1 MMKVTQ
7 NFLAIII
14 CSNVIPNPG
23 LWSTVVSCFWN
34 NLSQYFSL
42 PCVFDFQQ
50 DKKGYFHIAKRS
62 FPDLRIEDV
71 WLCLQDFSRVS
82 ALLSIVQLRVASP
95 PPGRPRLGVGSMDR
109 RREDSA
115 YFSRTAF
122 LFFFQRSPQL
132 SGNVEQDI
140 VQIYWTFT
148 ADFTC
153 AAYGLV
159 LLSLVSSLS
168 FKYHT

>member
-62 FPDLRIEDV
+62 FPDLRSEDV
-71 WLCLQDFSRVS
+71 WLCLCRTSPGSLHYWALYSLEWLHHPQVDPALEWGLWIEGERIVHIFPELPSCFFSEITTTKWKCGTRNCPD
-82 ALLSIVQLRVASP
+82 LLNFHCRFHLCCLWTSLAEFGFFP
-95 PPGRPRLGVGSMDR
+95 
-109 RREDSA
+109 
-115 YFSRTAF
+115 F
-122 LFFFQRSPQL
+122 L
-132 SGNVEQDI
+132 
-140 VQIYWTFT
+140 
-148 ADFTC
+148 
-153 AAYGLV
+153 
-159 LLSLVSSLS
+159 
-168 FKYHT
+168 

>member
-122 LFFFQRSPQL
+122 LFFFSKITTTKWKCGTRHCPDL
-132 SGNVEQDI
+132 LNFHCRFHLCCL
-140 VQIYWTFT
+140 WTCLAEFG
-148 ADFTC
+148 FFPF
-153 AAYGLV
+153 L
-159 LLSLVSSLS
+159 
-168 FKYHT
+168 